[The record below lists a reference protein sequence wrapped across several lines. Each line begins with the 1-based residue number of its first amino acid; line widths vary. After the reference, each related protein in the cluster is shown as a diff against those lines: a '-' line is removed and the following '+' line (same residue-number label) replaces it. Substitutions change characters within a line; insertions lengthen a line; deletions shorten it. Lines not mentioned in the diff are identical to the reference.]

1 LYQNYPK
8 NLMFLKNLMSQ
19 MFPKNLMSQMF
30 PKNLMSQMFLSYRLF
45 R

>member
-1 LYQNYPK
+1 LYQNYLK
-8 NLMFLKNLMSQ
+8 SLMFL
-19 MFPKNLMSQMF
+19 KNLMSQMF